1 MLRCEIVMQP
11 AWKRRRSTELPAELC
26 YVGDF
31 RKLVAWQEAKR
42 LAVLSRDAISTLPR
56 DEAFALGAQWRR
68 TAYSVSLNIAE
79 GATQSSPRQ
88 FRRYLEIAKGSL
100 DELQGVLELAE
111 ALGYVS
117 GTRLS
122 ELQLARTHCARLVTG
137 LTRRIAALSGNAS
150 PRNASSGNR

>member
-1 MLRCEIVMQP
+1 M
-11 AWKRRRSTELPAELC
+11 
-26 YVGDF
+26 GDF

-68 TAYSVSLNIAE
+68 AAYSVSLNIAE

-122 ELQLARTHCARLVTG
+122 ELRLARTHCARLVTG